1 MKEIPSKEEII
12 DNKEDK
18 DLVIVLD
25 IETTGLSP
33 KFDMICEI
41 GLCFLDLETGD
52 IDPIFNIICR
62 EENKKFDDRS
72 WIFQNSDLKYEDV
85 INAPY
90 LEDFR
95 EELQAIF
102 NLNCPCTAYNQKFDF
117 GFLEFR
123 DFKIHQKFW
132 DPMLKLTPI
141 LKIPNISYY
150 AKDYKW
156 PSVWEA
162 YYYLFPNENY
172 IEAHRALDDAVHEA
186 KIVYETYKRLKEN
199 ERLKKQLKELGAKID

>member
-1 MKEIPSKEEII
+1 MKEIPNKKQII

-41 GLCFLDLETGD
+41 GLCYLNLETGD
-52 IDPIFNIICR
+52 INTIFSVICQ
-62 EENKKFDDRS
+62 EENKRFDEKS
-72 WIFQNSDLKYEDV
+72 WIFQNSDLRYVDV

-102 NLNCPCTAYNQKFDF
+102 NLNCSCTAYNQKFDF

-123 DFKIHQKFW
+123 DYKIRQKFW

-150 AKDYKW
+150 AMNYKW

-162 YYYLFPNENY
+162 YNYFFPNERY
-172 IEAHRALDDAVHEA
+172 IETHRALDDAIHEA
-186 KIVYETYKRLKEN
+186 KIVYKTYKHLIRKMN
-199 ERLKKQLKELGAKID
+199 D

>member
-1 MKEIPSKEEII
+1 MKEIPNKKQII

-18 DLVIVLD
+18 DFVIVLD
-25 IETTGLSP
+25 IETTGLSL

-41 GLCFLDLETGD
+41 GLCFLNLKTGD
-52 IDPIFNIICR
+52 IDPVFNVICQ
-62 EENKKFDDRS
+62 EENKKFDERS
-72 WIFQNSDLKYEDV
+72 WIFRNSDLKYEDV

-102 NLNCPCTAYNQKFDF
+102 NLNCPCTAYNQNFDF

-123 DFKIHQKFW
+123 DFKIRQKFW

-141 LKIPNISYY
+141 LKIPNIFRY
-150 AKDYKW
+150 AMNYKW

-162 YYYLFPNENY
+162 YNYFFPNELY
-172 IEAHRALDDAVHEA
+172 IETHRALDDAIHEA
-186 KIVYETYKRLKEN
+186 KIVYETYKHLKEN
-199 ERLKKQLKELGAKID
+199 ERLKKQLNELGAKID

>member
-1 MKEIPSKEEII
+1 MTR
-12 DNKEDK
+12 KEDK

-25 IETTGLSP
+25 IETTGFSP
-33 KFDMICEI
+33 KFSMICEI

-52 IDPIFNIICR
+52 IDPIFNIVCQ
-62 EENKKFDDRS
+62 EENKKFDERS

-85 INAPY
+85 ANAPY
-90 LEDFR
+90 LKDFR
-95 EELQAIF
+95 VELQAIF

-123 DFKIHQKFW
+123 DFKIRQKFW
-132 DPMLKLTPI
+132 DPMLKLTSI

-162 YYYLFPNENY
+162 YNYFFPNERY
-172 IEAHRALDDAVHEA
+172 IEAHRALDDAMHEA
-186 KIVYETYKRLKEN
+186 KIVYETYKHIKEN
-199 ERLKKQLKELGAKID
+199 ERINKKIKRIGAKID

>member
-1 MKEIPSKEEII
+1 MKEIPNKKQII

-25 IETTGLSP
+25 IETMGLSP

-41 GLCFLDLETGD
+41 GLCFLNLETGD
-52 IDPIFNIICR
+52 INNIFSVICQ
-62 EENKKFDDRS
+62 EENKKFNERS
-72 WIFQNSDLKYEDV
+72 WIFQNSDLKYEEV

-90 LEDFR
+90 LEEFR
-95 EELQAIF
+95 GELQAIF
-102 NLNCPCTAYNQKFDF
+102 NLNYPCTAYNQKFDF

-132 DPMLKLTPI
+132 DPMLKLTSV

-162 YYYLFPNENY
+162 YHYFFPNEHY
-172 IEAHRALDDAVHEA
+172 IETHRALDDAMHEA
-186 KIVYETYKRLKEN
+186 KIIYATYKYLN
-199 ERLKKQLKELGAKID
+199 E

>member
-1 MKEIPSKEEII
+1 MKEIPNKEEII

-33 KFDMICEI
+33 KFSMICEI

-52 IDPIFNIICR
+52 IDPIFNIICQ
-62 EENKKFDDRS
+62 EENKKFNDNS
-72 WIFQNSDLKYEDV
+72 WIFQNSDLKYEDIV
-85 INAPY
+85 NAPY

-95 EELQAIF
+95 AELQAIF

-123 DFKIHQKFW
+123 NFKIHQKFW

-156 PSVWEA
+156 PSVLEA
-162 YYYLFPNENY
+162 YNYFFPNERY
-172 IEAHRALDDAVHEA
+172 IETHRALDDAMHEA
-186 KIVYETYKRLKEN
+186 KIVYETYKHKGKRTI
-199 ERLKKQLKELGAKID
+199 KKKIKRIGAKVD